1 MKHLIF
7 KFASTHD
14 TNFNSRKCTGLFSF
28 GYLPFKK
35 RKMILT
41 TIHSVPGREIS
52 EILGIAR
59 GSTVRTRNVGR
70 DIMAT
75 LKNLVG
81 GEIEEYTK
89 LQAHAREEAIQRMT
103 DDARRLGADA
113 VVGISI
119 TTAMVARGAAE
130 IMAYGTAVKLK

>member
-1 MKHLIF
+1 
-7 KFASTHD
+7 
-14 TNFNSRKCTGLFSF
+14 
-28 GYLPFKK
+28 
-35 RKMILT
+35 
-41 TIHSVPGREIS
+41 
-52 EILGIAR
+52 
-59 GSTVRTRNVGR
+59 
-70 DIMAT
+70 MAT

-103 DDARRLGADA
+103 DDARRLDADA
-113 VVGISI
+113 VIGISI

>member
-1 MKHLIF
+1 
-7 KFASTHD
+7 
-14 TNFNSRKCTGLFSF
+14 
-28 GYLPFKK
+28 
-35 RKMILT
+35 MILT
-41 TIHSVPGREIS
+41 TTHSVPGREIS
-52 EILGIAR
+52 GILGIAR

-103 DDARRLGADA
+103 DDARRLDADA
-113 VVGISI
+113 VIGISI